1 MSQPNRSRARAQ
13 KPRNRHRHYVEPIQ
27 QLESKQLLAPYL
39 PVNTRVAA
47 FDPFP
52 DQPDGENFGSVTI
65 SPGDASAFSAAPY
78 VSVSQ
83 LTSLS
88 TFGNN
93 IVRIEAGPGGDFG
106 KGVYAIT
113 RGDNQAGPPIETGGR
128 PGVIYRVDPATGQAH
143 VFFDL
148 NTVLNQASPGTT
160 AENSAGIETGL
171 VNWYDIAFDV
181 EGSFDGLPSMFVS
194 SVDRTNPLKNAVY
207 RIGPDG
213 TFLGLFMV
221 FNEGEDAGNLV
232 RRPSAIHVPPAQ
244 QQDFLRGMFTGSGN
258 NSPQFSALFF
268 DANQLQG
275 AQIIG
280 SFLPQ
285 GVRPTNL
292 TQGPQVGLTSANAN
306 YGSPVYSAYTDFGTP
321 GIPGFSSPN
330 PGFSGI
336 QGLSGESLIRDN
348 SGIAPTLTPFG
359 NTSFAGLALG
369 PLPEWLVELA
379 SAQADA
385 TNPSGVDR
393 FAGIDTP
400 FRRFQDITFDEFGY
414 FSYGTTLTVEDPG
427 TLPVPGEPIYAGSM
441 FVADLASGLAVPV
454 DIPDVE
460 GGPEG
465 TLVLPV
471 QGAGG
476 AGISVN
482 PENPSEITLSVPG
495 SNLGGRIVRVLPNG
509 TVTPF
514 AEGFNTSGE
523 IGSGSFVES
532 SLSITFSADG
542 TTLYAADNDG
552 IWQFKSTLSLAYSSS
567 GELVGLGDLRT
578 MGVPFQ
584 GEGTAVAVV
593 DTGIDSRTPGLR
605 GRVGRG
611 TNIFTRGAGN
621 DDLGAGNGHGTL
633 VAGVISQFV
642 PNATLEPINVFSP
655 LANGTTNQ
663 AFYDAIRY
671 VADNPFVNDP
681 IRPGQL
687 NRVVASNFGFG
698 TVNTFDTEGTAFR
711 GNKQLV
717 IAMKNQMQRLMHRG
731 ITPIAAAG
739 QFGNAEIPEIGNING
754 EPLPAILNEVVSV
767 TGSYSFPFEIGPTSS
782 PINPAPGPLSR
793 LLPPATF
800 QTNYDPTPPFD
811 FLPPIAQN
819 DLTIYSDRLLSAA
832 NRSHTT
838 DFAAPAL
845 GVPTFRRT
853 FVGDEN
859 INLVFD
865 EAGTSLS
872 SGMVSGSFAL
882 LASALEYYNTLSV
895 TGSTASAYLTS
906 PVNSH
911 SLDFGPGMIRNLEAY
926 GNPHGINS
934 ILQWTA
940 VPIEDINFPGA
951 NEVEQIAPS
960 SLAYP
965 AFNREFSRID
975 VGNAVAAIEGSIAL
989 AYLFNTGAIDLID
1002 SNNNGLITAQEI
1014 ENFVAK
1020 ADTIGM
1026 PEAGAMARL
1035 LGGTAR
1041 PPGENPED
1049 GPRNFIT
1056 SGFFDLSAPTGLT
1069 TQFEEPGEPNVYQ
1082 RRFNFFDYAAN
1093 GQLDGVVS
1101 IQELEMLAHTLL
1113 PAPDAFVITDRQRGS
1128 AGGYLLDGTPVRNWA
1143 DLQRLLPTYSFVPN
1157 NIVHRFR
1164 NFTPTRFGINRGLG
1178 ANDPNA
1184 GPQYALFQTQ
1194 PGQRA
1199 VRESGRDTSTPVEN
1213 VPNRAPVVNQAP
1225 NESPTSPAEAAPFY
1239 ASEINIRP
1247 FEQRYLNVANRS
1259 LSTPGNP
1266 GPASSDPDAAS
1277 PGQQVNPEVLDR
1289 LIGHLGDDNESPRV
1303 KSALLRLR
1311 GDQA

>member
-1 MSQPNRSRARAQ
+1 MSQPNRSRARAL
-13 KPRNRHRHYVEPIQ
+13 KPRNRHRLRIEPML

-39 PVNTRVAA
+39 PINTRVAT
-47 FDPFP
+47 FEPFA
-52 DQPDGENFGSVTI
+52 DQADNVNLGTVSIDAGEVSN
-65 SPGDASAFSAAPY
+65 FSAAPF

-83 LTSLS
+83 LTPISS
-88 TFGNN
+88 FGDN

-106 KGVYAIT
+106 KVVYAIT
-113 RGDNQAGPPIETGGR
+113 RGNNQAGPPIETGGR
-128 PGVIYRVDPATGQAH
+128 PGVIYRVDPATGNSN

-148 NTVLNQASPGTT
+148 NTVLNQVSPGTT

-181 EGSFDGLPSMFVS
+181 EGSFDGLPSMFVA
-194 SVDRTNPLKNAVY
+194 SVDRSNPLKNAVY
-207 RIGPDG
+207 RIGTDG
-213 TFLGLFMV
+213 SFLGLFLV
-221 FNEGEDAGNLV
+221 YNEGEAAGNLV
-232 RRPSAIHVPPAQ
+232 RRPSAVHVPPAQ
-244 QQDFLRGMFTGSGN
+244 QQDFLRGLFAGSGTN
-258 NSPQFSALFF
+258 APGFTALFF
-268 DANQLQG
+268 NANQLQG

-280 SFLPQ
+280 AGPLPQ
-285 GVRPTNL
+285 GVSTTRFTD
-292 TQGPQVGLTSANAN
+292 GPQVGMTSANGN
-306 YGSPVYSAYTDFGTP
+306 YISDVYAAFTDFGTP
-321 GIPGFSSPN
+321 GIPGFSNPN
-330 PGFSGI
+330 PGLSGI
-336 QGLSGESLIRDN
+336 QGNTGERLIRN
-348 SGIAPTLTPFG
+348 TSGVTDLLGP
-359 NTSFAGLALG
+359 TSFAPRNGLGLG
-369 PLPEWLVELA
+369 PLPEAIVELA

-385 TNPSGVDR
+385 ANPSGIDR
-393 FAGIDTP
+393 FSAIATP

-414 FSYGTTLTVEDPG
+414 FSYGATLTQDDPAG
-427 TLPVPGEPIYAGSM
+427 LPIPGQPIFAGSV
-441 FVADLASGLAVPV
+441 FVSDLASGLAVPV
-454 DIPDVE
+454 DLPGVE
-460 GGPEG
+460 GGLEG
-465 TLVLPV
+465 TIVLPV
-471 QGAGG
+471 QGGG
-476 AGISVN
+476 IGGVVVDPAN
-482 PENPSEITLSVPG
+482 PTSLTLSTPG
-495 SNLGGRIVRVLPNG
+495 SNLGGRIIRVQPDG

-523 IGSGSFVES
+523 VGSGSFVES

-567 GELVGLGDLRT
+567 GELIGLGDLRT
-578 MGVPFQ
+578 LGVPFQ

-593 DTGIDSRTPGLR
+593 DTGIDSRTPNFR

-621 DDLGAGNGHGTL
+621 DDLAPGNGHGTL
-633 VAGVISQFV
+633 VAGVIAQFV
-642 PNATLEPINVFSP
+642 PQATLEPVNVFSP

-681 IRPGQL
+681 IRPGRL

-739 QFGNAEIPEIGNING
+739 QFGNPEIPEIGNVNG

-767 TGSYSFPFEIGPTSS
+767 TGSYSFPFELGPTSS
-782 PINPAPGPLSR
+782 PITPAQGPLGR
-793 LLPPATF
+793 LLPPAVF
-800 QTNYDPTPPFD
+800 QTDFDPTPPFA

-819 DLTIYSDRLLSAA
+819 DLTIYSDRILSAA

-853 FVGDEN
+853 FLGDGN
-859 INLVFD
+859 AHNVFD

-872 SGMVSGSFAL
+872 SGIASGSFAL
-882 LASALEYYNTLSV
+882 LASALEYYNTLAV
-895 TGSTASAYLTS
+895 NGSTVSAYLTS
-906 PVNSH
+906 PVNSNA
-911 SLDFGPGMIRNLEAY
+911 LEFGPGTIRSLEAY
-926 GNPHGINS
+926 ANPHGINS

-940 VPIEDINFPGA
+940 VPIEDIDIPGD
-951 NEVEQIAPS
+951 NEVDQITPQ

-965 AFNREFSRID
+965 SFFREFSRID
-975 VGNAVAAIEGSIAL
+975 VGNAVASIEASIAL
-989 AYLFNTGAIDLID
+989 AYLFNTGTINLID

-1014 ENFVAK
+1014 ESFVSR
-1020 ADTIGM
+1020 ADTIGL

-1035 LGGTAR
+1035 LGGNAR
-1041 PPGENPED
+1041 VPGESPED

-1056 SGFFDLSAPTGLT
+1056 SGFFNVSAPTGLT

-1082 RRFNFFDYAAN
+1082 RRFNYLDFAAT
-1093 GQLDGVVS
+1093 GQLDGVIS
-1101 IQELEMLAHTLL
+1101 IQQLEMLAHTLL
-1113 PAPDAFVITDRQRGS
+1113 PTPDAFVITDRQRGS
-1128 AGGYLLDGTPVRNWA
+1128 AGGYLLDGTPARNWA
-1143 DLQRLLPTYSFVPN
+1143 DLQRLLPTYAFVPN
-1157 NIVHRFR
+1157 NIVQRFR

-1178 ANDPNA
+1178 ANDPTA

-1194 PGQRA
+1194 PGQRP
-1199 VRESGRDTSTPVEN
+1199 VRNPGRSNPTPAPVTE
-1213 VPNRAPVVNQAP
+1213 VSNRAPVVNQAP
-1225 NESPTSPAEAAPFY
+1225 TSPVEPPPFS
-1239 ASEINIRP
+1239 ASEINVRP
-1247 FEQRYLNVANRS
+1247 FDQRYINVANRS

-1266 GPASSDPDAAS
+1266 GPASSDPDAPAV
-1277 PGQQVNPEVLDR
+1277 GQQVNTEVLDR
-1289 LIGHLGDDNESPRV
+1289 LIGHLGEENENPRV

-1311 GDQA
+1311 GDQT